1 MRKLMAVSF
10 VSKIFK
16 ILNFRFGVKYRQS
29 CLIDNIWSRIIQL
42 ILIHIT
48 LNHLSTHF
56 CPIKISL
63 KVPYLHDYLSNNT
76 QAGHLRDHINFFQ
89 SYSKF

>member
-1 MRKLMAVSF
+1 MRKLMAVAFLS
-10 VSKIFK
+10 K

-29 CLIDNIWSRIIQL
+29 CLIDNIWSRIIRL

-48 LNHLSTHF
+48 LNHLSTHL

-63 KVPYLHDYLSNNT
+63 KVPYLHKHLSNNT
-76 QAGHLRDHINFFQ
+76 QAGHLIGN
-89 SYSKF
+89 